1 MQFVFSTFSGEVQ
14 YSTVCEQVESAS
26 TSEFVNCSTRNTM
39 DAPEVSVSGVNVIAF
54 AISNT
59 GYIKLSLMYEV
70 TSQSVAQARKSRVSI
85 VSE

>member
-1 MQFVFSTFSGEVQ
+1 
-14 YSTVCEQVESAS
+14 
-26 TSEFVNCSTRNTM
+26 M